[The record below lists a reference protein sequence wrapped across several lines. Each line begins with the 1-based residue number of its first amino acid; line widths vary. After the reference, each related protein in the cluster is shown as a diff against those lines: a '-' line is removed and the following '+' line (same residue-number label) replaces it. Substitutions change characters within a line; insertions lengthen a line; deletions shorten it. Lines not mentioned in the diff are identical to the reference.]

1 MKTGTVTTVLQT
13 TVNAIGQSIAF
24 PREGTPEVTAL
35 LVEMA
40 PGEKTP
46 WHRHPVPLLGYLLC
60 GELTV
65 VQASGEKRVVRA
77 GEASLESID
86 SIHVGANDGTEP
98 LKMIVFVLGIK
109 DLPFTILSDTAQP
122 VCET

>member
-1 MKTGTVTTVLQT
+1 
-13 TVNAIGQSIAF
+13 
-24 PREGTPEVTAL
+24 
-35 LVEMA
+35 
-40 PGEKTP
+40 
-46 WHRHPVPLLGYLLC
+46 
-60 GELTV
+60 
-65 VQASGEKRVVRA
+65 VVRA

-86 SIHVGANDGTEP
+86 SIHVGANEGTEP